1 MQGHFYEN
9 FLDKIVIFMPHL
21 IRVQDSRTGVKSDL
35 GGVVPTA
42 VSTW

>member
-21 IRVQDSRTGVKSDL
+21 IPVQGSRTGVKSYL
-35 GGVVPTA
+35 GGAVPTA
-42 VSTW
+42 VST